1 MNKSPFPGMD
11 PFLERDWLDVHAR
24 LVNSICDQIQ
34 DQLPDDLC
42 ARMESRILV
51 DDDSK
56 KESAERHPDVRV
68 IESRDHGGVAL
79 LERPQLVDAEPDL
92 WVVETRREPEEQRR
106 IEIVDAQTRR
116 RVITAIELI
125 SPSNK
130 LPGIGQKLYLRKRAE
145 FLEGE
150 VNMVEIDLTR
160 RGDRLTI
167 LPYLAEIY
175 PLPTYV
181 ACVRRASDE
190 ELRTAVY
197 LMPLDKPLKPIRIPL
212 RPKDEDVVLNLQPLV
227 ALAYERGRYGNLD
240 YTQPLEPPATRE
252 EASIIESV
260 LGARTRTGG

>member
-24 LVNSICDQIQ
+24 LVNLICDQVQ
-34 DQLPDDLC
+34 EQLPDDLC
-42 ARMESRILV
+42 ARMESRVLV

-56 KESAERHPDVRV
+56 DEAVERHPDVRV

-79 LERPQLVDAEPDL
+79 LERPQLAEAEPDL
-92 WVVETRREPEEQRR
+92 WVVETRSEPEEQRW
-106 IEIVDAQTRR
+106 IQIVDAQTHR

-130 LPGIGQKLYLRKRAE
+130 LPGIGRTLYQRKQAE
-145 FLEGE
+145 FREGG

-160 RGDRLTI
+160 RGDRVTI
-167 LPYLAEIY
+167 LPFLAKIY

-181 ACVRRASDE
+181 ACVWRASDPE
-190 ELRTAVY
+190 WRTAVY

-240 YTQPLEPPATRE
+240 YSKPLDPPATRD
-252 EASIIESV
+252 EAAIIESV
-260 LGARTRTGG
+260 LKEARSG